1 MYAAEISQHMCDA
14 GEETAIMN
22 GFLGKINMLD
32 RDARRL
38 DVLRKPDGTPPD
50 MPRKADVLVYE
61 VRGWGKS

>member
-1 MYAAEISQHMCDA
+1 MCDA